1 MQALVIVIPHVA
13 PEREAQLTLRREPH
27 AVDQLRLQRMEERL
41 HMRVVARGRPARGAL
56 PDAQDPEAI
65 AERPRGIL
73 AAAITVEDEAG
84 AWAAAADGRIEH
96 RPGEVGV
103 ARPRKRPGE
112 HPAGALVQHDRQ
124 KAPPPDDG
132 HVRNVPDPD
141 LIGAPG
147 DAGPEPIGMLAEEA
161 MEPGTPVRPVM
172 LLEQA
177 VNVLL
182 QLPVLS
188 GTGTARACP
197 PRVVAGAGDPVE
209 RAEPRHGVLAPLRVD
224 ERERVPF
231 CVAQNRMAFF
241 RRACSSCSSA
251 WARSSAWS
259 RRISRAGGTFPAGAR
274 GPRSTPWRAAFRHR
288 DSING

>member
-13 PEREAQLTLRREPH
+13 LEREAQLALRREPR
-27 AVDQLRLQRMEERL
+27 AVDQLCLQRMKERL

-65 AERPRGIL
+65 AERPGGIL

-84 AWAAAADGRIEH
+84 AR
-96 RPGEVGV
+96 
-103 ARPRKRPGE
+103 
-112 HPAGALVQHDRQ
+112 
-124 KAPPPDDG
+124 APPAHP
-132 HVRNVPDPD
+132 P
-141 LIGAPG
+141 LGAQR
-147 DAGPEPIGMLAEEA
+147 ALQ
-161 MEPGTPVRPVM
+161 PGTPVRPVM
-172 LLEQA
+172 LREQA
-177 VNVLL
+177 VNVRA

-188 GTGTARACP
+188 GVGTARACP
-197 PRVVAGAGDPVE
+197 PRVVARAGDPVE
-209 RAEPRHGVLAPLRVD
+209 RAEPRHGVLPPLRVD

-259 RRISRAGGTFPAGAR
+259 RRISRAGGTFPPGAR
-274 GPRSTPWRAAFRHR
+274 GPRSTPSRAAFRHR
-288 DSING
+288 DSITG